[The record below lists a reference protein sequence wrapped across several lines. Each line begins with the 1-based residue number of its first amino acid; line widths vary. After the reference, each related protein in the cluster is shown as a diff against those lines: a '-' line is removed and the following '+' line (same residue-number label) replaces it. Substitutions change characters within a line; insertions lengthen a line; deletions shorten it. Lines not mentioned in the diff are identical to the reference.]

1 MSIPFKRIPKV
12 YKEKN
17 IVAYNHDGELIP
29 VCIVSITQWEATVV
43 EVNKKT
49 GKRYIKQTEL
59 VPLPITIQRLQKLQF
74 RLESSNRYR
83 LNTCVIIPNTDC
95 FIARID
101 GMAETIQYIH
111 ELQNF
116 YRTYAGHALP
126 LPFMKH

>member
-1 MSIPFKRIPKV
+1 MSIPFKRIPKI

-17 IVAYNHDGELIP
+17 IAAYNQDGELVP
-29 VCIVSITQWEATVV
+29 VYIVSITQWEATVV

-49 GKRYIKQTEL
+49 GKRYLKQTDL
-59 VPLPITIQRLQKLQF
+59 VPLPITIPRLQKLQF
-74 RLESSNRYR
+74 HPEAGNRYR
-83 LNTCVIIPNTDC
+83 LNTCQVIPSNDS
-95 FIARID
+95 FIARVD

-126 LPFMKH
+126 LPFMKP